1 MCWHQK
7 YFKFNFNLI
16 FDLIEALST
25 LNDLEWRTQPY
36 EVPCSGCAYVLCP
49 CLCPVACGQRKRLC
63 RWRPGVNYSYA
74 TCAPS
79 CLLVTTSVTLFRTVR
94 HRRCCRFCLCC
105 QRLRRCLYIFNVDV
119 DSAAY
124 ADGGVVVVVVVV
136 ALPTPKRLLLLV
148 CFQFC
153 CWWAAID

>member
-1 MCWHQK
+1 MHIVYAVFIMVFYMCWHQK
-7 YFKFNFNLI
+7 YFNFNFNLI
-16 FDLIEALST
+16 FDLIEARST
-25 LNDLEWRTQPY
+25 LDDLEWRTQPY
-36 EVPCSGCAYVLCP
+36 EVPRSGCAYVLCP
-49 CLCPVACGQRKRLC
+49 VACGLC

-105 QRLRRCLYIFNVDV
+105 QRQRRCLYMFNVYV
-119 DSAAY
+119 DSAVY

-136 ALPTPKRLLLLV
+136 VVVTLPTPKRLLLLV
-148 CFQFC
+148 CF
-153 CWWAAID
+153 